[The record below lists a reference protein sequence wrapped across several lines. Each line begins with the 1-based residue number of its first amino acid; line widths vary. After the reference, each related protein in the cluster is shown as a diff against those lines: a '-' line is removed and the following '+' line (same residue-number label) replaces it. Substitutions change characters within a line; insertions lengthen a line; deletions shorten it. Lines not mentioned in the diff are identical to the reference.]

1 MLLQKQIVK
10 SRQEATGLILSG
22 KVFLKTKV
30 IDKPGTRISEKS
42 EILVKDKKKIW
53 VSRGGFK
60 LDKAIRHFNIS
71 CKNQIIM
78 DIGSSTGGFI
88 DVLLANEVEKVY
100 IIDVGYGQLAWKIR
114 NNKKVII
121 FEKTNARYLDKTS
134 INEYIDAIV
143 CDVSF
148 ISLKKVITPN
158 IKFLKNKCWIIAL
171 IKPQF
176 EIGKEL
182 LGKGGIVR
190 DSKHH
195 KMIIEDINDYFETKI
210 GFKVVG
216 IIESPILGPKG
227 NKEFLI
233 YAKK

>member
-1 MLLQKQIVK
+1 MKNLKFLLKIK
-10 SRQEATGLILSG
+10 
-22 KVFLKTKV
+22 KT
-30 IDKPGTRISEKS
+30 
-42 EILVKDKKKIW
+42 W

-100 IIDVGYGQLAWKIR
+100 SIDVGYGQLAWKIR

-121 FEKTNARYLDKTS
+121 FEKTNARYLDKTL

-148 ISLKKVITPN
+148 ISLKK
-158 IKFLKNKCWIIAL
+158 L
-171 IKPQF
+171 
-176 EIGKEL
+176 
-182 LGKGGIVR
+182 
-190 DSKHH
+190 
-195 KMIIEDINDYFETKI
+195 
-210 GFKVVG
+210 
-216 IIESPILGPKG
+216 
-227 NKEFLI
+227 
-233 YAKK
+233 

>member
-42 EILVKDKKKIW
+42 EIFVKDKKKMW

-100 IIDVGYGQLAWKIR
+100 SIDVGYGQLAWKIR